1 MANAFDILVFIVTVG
16 LAVLGFREG
25 LVRGVIKL
33 VGFIA
38 LIVFMGVFAKRITEL
53 AELVDAVP
61 RHIMAPAMFIVI
73 LITGLIIV
81 HVVALLLYKLVHM
94 TPAGFV
100 DSGLGCGL
108 GIVKALLLCGLLA
121 LALSFAPDDSFLRKQ
136 YESSV
141 SAPALVS
148 LLSETVPI
156 IRRAVEPYYRI
167 LPPETPDTED
177 NRDNGTVPRDII

>member
-1 MANAFDILVFIVTVG
+1 MANAFDIMVFIVTVG
-16 LAVLGFREG
+16 MAVLGFREG

-33 VGFIA
+33 AGFIA
-38 LIVFMGVFAKRITEL
+38 LIVFMGIFAKRITGL

-61 RHIMAPAMFIVI
+61 RHIMAPAMFILILVAGSI
-73 LITGLIIV
+73 LI
-81 HVVALLLYKLVHM
+81 HVVALFLHKLVHM

-121 LALSFAPDDSFLRKQ
+121 LALSFAPDDSFLGKQ
-136 YESSV
+136 YDSSS
-141 SAPALVS
+141 SAPVLVS

-167 LPPETPDTED
+167 LPPEKPDMED
-177 NRDNGTVPRDII
+177 NLRNGTVPRDII